1 MGKECRYFQ
10 LKYYILFTKINPY
23 FLYQEKRQSGA
34 MLSML
39 GCNCLVDIK
48 VGTKEVLSG
57 DEVEIILL

>member
-1 MGKECRYFQ
+1 MRIWKKE
-10 LKYYILFTKINPY
+10 
-23 FLYQEKRQSGA
+23 EKRQSGA